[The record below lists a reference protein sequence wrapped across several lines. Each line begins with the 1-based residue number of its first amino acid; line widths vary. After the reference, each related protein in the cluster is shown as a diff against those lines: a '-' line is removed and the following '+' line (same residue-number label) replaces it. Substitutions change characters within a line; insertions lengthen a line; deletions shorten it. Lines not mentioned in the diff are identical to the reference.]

1 MWFFFSFHRE
11 TLVQMIEENV
21 NCLGHLSTIIHEVNE
36 EQSSRMTVS
45 FIWTWMCVL
54 GILQRV

>member
-1 MWFFFSFHRE
+1 MFFFSFHRE
-11 TLVQMIEENV
+11 TLAQMIEENV

>member
-1 MWFFFSFHRE
+1 
-11 TLVQMIEENV
+11 MIEENV

-36 EQSSRMTVS
+36 EQSSRMMVS
-45 FIWTWMCVL
+45 FIWTWMCVS